1 MQVPMEISYHGV
13 VVPAALERR
22 LRREAA
28 RLDRFADGIV
38 SCRVAVEQPSRRRRS
53 GRPYRVRLSVT
64 LPPNKDLVVSRTGSD
79 DRAPDPLLGAVRG
92 TFQAMERKL
101 KRTNAVRRGRPAARA
116 WRARERRAFGTS

>member
-13 VVPAALERR
+13 VVPATLEQK

-28 RLDRFADGIV
+28 RLDRYADGIV

-53 GRPYRVRLSVT
+53 GRPYRVRLEVT
-64 LPPNKDLVVSRTGSD
+64 LPPNKDLVVSRAGSD

-101 KRTNAVRRGRPAARA
+101 KRTNAVRRGRDASRGSRSRSTTA
-116 WRARERRAFGTS
+116 GS